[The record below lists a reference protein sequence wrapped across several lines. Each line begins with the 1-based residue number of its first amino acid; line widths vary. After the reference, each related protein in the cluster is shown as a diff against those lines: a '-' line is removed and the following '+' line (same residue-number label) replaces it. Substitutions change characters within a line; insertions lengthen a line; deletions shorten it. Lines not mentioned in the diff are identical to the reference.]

1 MQFLLLVCILYLLL
15 FIVYSS
21 IDDGG
26 GQIVSHENS
35 NTNIVAGG
43 GISPTVEFNSSSV
56 KTPACD
62 NYLLAEVHGDVM
74 MRSQKVAYY
83 KGKNA
88 VI

>member
-1 MQFLLLVCILYLLL
+1 MMMAVVKSFRMKIILLTK
-15 FIVYSS
+15 
-21 IDDGG
+21 
-26 GQIVSHENS
+26 
-35 NTNIVAGG
+35 TNIVAGG

-83 KGKNA
+83 KGNNA
-88 VI
+88 FI

>member
-1 MQFLLLVCILYLLL
+1 MMAVVKSFRMKFLLLT
-15 FIVYSS
+15 
-21 IDDGG
+21 
-26 GQIVSHENS
+26 
-35 NTNIVAGG
+35 NTNLVAGG

-83 KGKNA
+83 KGNNA
-88 VI
+88 FI